1 MFHSWA
7 ISEPYLINFPT
18 IFSSLI
24 FHISLPRIDFFFVEK
39 RKPKIVG
46 IKNDQKCDRKRN
58 QENSHFYNELLI
70 SPKISGKLALKPG
83 PL

>member
-1 MFHSWA
+1 MSNFGTLSNKF
-7 ISEPYLINFPT
+7 PYDFLKFD
-18 IFSSLI
+18 FSH
-24 FHISLPRIDFFFVEK
+24 FTPQDRYFFFVEK

-70 SPKISGKLALKPG
+70 SPKIFGKYN
-83 PL
+83 

>member
-1 MFHSWA
+1 M
-7 ISEPYLINFPT
+7 T
-18 IFSSLI
+18 
-24 FHISLPRIDFFFVEK
+24 FFFVEK

-46 IKNDQKCDRKRN
+46 IKNDQKYDRKRN

-83 PL
+83 RL